1 MLRKAWS
8 PKFVEQVEQI
18 TFSGRYARETG
29 QEVLYVTERATFQL
43 TNRGVE
49 LKEVAPGIDIQRDV
63 LNAINFKPI
72 VEDVSTTDEKV
83 FTDQPLGFPNF

>member
-1 MLRKAWS
+1 MKSEVEIQDGSVRVVKEGVV
-8 PKFVEQVEQI
+8 PKFVDQVEQI

-43 TNRGVE
+43 TDRGVE

-63 LNAINFKPI
+63 LRR
-72 VEDVSTTDEKV
+72 D
-83 FTDQPLGFPNF
+83 GFQANCRGRFGN